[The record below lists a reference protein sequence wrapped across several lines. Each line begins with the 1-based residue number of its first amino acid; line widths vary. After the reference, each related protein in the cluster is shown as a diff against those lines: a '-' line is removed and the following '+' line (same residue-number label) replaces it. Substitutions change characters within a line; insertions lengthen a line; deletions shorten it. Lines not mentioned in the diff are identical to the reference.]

1 MRGLGRGEGLD
12 LKGVHLWAV
21 NGVNRVADKE
31 SPACRLLECGSESSP
46 NVSNGFG
53 SQAFGKLL
61 VQQGLNVSRG
71 NCFQGQVS
79 QDRLDVKPD
88 VNVIASVCPWT
99 NGRLHDLDHPLIEKF
114 ADGEASSIAQS

>member
-31 SPACRLLECGSESSP
+31 SPACRLLECGSESSS

-61 VQQGLNVSRG
+61 VQEGLNVSRG

-79 QDRLDVKPD
+79 QRRLDVKPD
-88 VNVIASVCPWT
+88 GNLLAPLCPWT
-99 NGRLHDLDHPLIEKF
+99 TPNLPHLHHHLIR
-114 ADGEASSIAQS
+114 